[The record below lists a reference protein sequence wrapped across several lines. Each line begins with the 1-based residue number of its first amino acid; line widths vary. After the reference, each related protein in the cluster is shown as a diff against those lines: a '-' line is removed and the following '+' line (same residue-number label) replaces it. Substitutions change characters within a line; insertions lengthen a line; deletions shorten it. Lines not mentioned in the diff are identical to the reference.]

1 MRQLV
6 GGADFKL
13 QKVVTG
19 RRPSC
24 YAASSVHCSL
34 RLIDIT
40 FHLALWMV
48 STSSTE
54 PSTWRVN
61 QIPQPTSQKSV
72 IILSRATSFVE
83 FTNQIFIR
91 RANSRRSARLPRSAR
106 IGLHMERWFRWESRI
121 KSKENRQ
128 HKFRSRWY
136 KWRQKLNRNSS
147 FLLTIGR
154 SKRVSCYSSILLLF
168 CHRQTQKA
176 QEHQK
181 TNNLRHLIFHFSS
194 AHDWNFS
201 AFDASGQSSNNN
213 NKKEKAEIRGYL
225 NDSFQSCFRPIATGK
240 RAKRGISCLEV
251 STATGVRNPLQ
262 PKHRPR
268 LDDLNESG
276 IFSLFLFIFQV
287 ICWCVLLFSLKSRA
301 NCYC

>member
-1 MRQLV
+1 MEAKIESQQLV
-6 GGADFKL
+6 SFNNRPIE
-13 QKVVTG
+13 TG
-19 RRPSC
+19 
-24 YAASSVHCSL
+24 
-34 RLIDIT
+34 
-40 FHLALWMV
+40 
-48 STSSTE
+48 
-54 PSTWRVN
+54 
-61 QIPQPTSQKSV
+61 
-72 IILSRATSFVE
+72 
-83 FTNQIFIR
+83 
-91 RANSRRSARLPRSAR
+91 
-106 IGLHMERWFRWESRI
+106 
-121 KSKENRQ
+121 
-128 HKFRSRWY
+128 
-136 KWRQKLNRNSS
+136 
-147 FLLTIGR
+147 FLLFVNSPPFFAIVKH
-154 SKRVSCYSSILLLF
+154 KRPKNI
-168 CHRQTQKA
+168 RKRTTQ
-176 QEHQK
+176 
-181 TNNLRHLIFHFSS
+181 RHLIFHFSS

-201 AFDASGQSSNNN
+201 AFDASGKSSNNN